1 MKGIPII
8 RISQRELQDK
18 FNRNDGGYPEQMNDL
33 CKVCSYDEPAH
44 PNSGQVPHTR
54 SQIDKFFD
62 GGTLVLGVHYF
73 KRPDGKCDLKH
84 KVAVAA
90 TLCFRSSLA
99 VIL

>member
-1 MKGIPII
+1 MKGSPLI

-33 CKVCSYDEPAH
+33 RKVCSYDEPAH

-73 KRPDGKCDLKH
+73 KRPDGKLGGSGKYDPKKLL
-84 KVAVAA
+84 VDGVLYW
-90 TLCFRSSLA
+90 TP
-99 VIL
+99 